1 MSTARIPATEV
12 TGVFGRIV
20 KIASKRMLGKVPDSI
35 GVMWHNQRVMRDLM
49 SVGQKSE
56 KWDALDANLSSL
68 ARMAT
73 AAYVGCSFCLDLHY
87 FLAHNHGLDE
97 AKAREVPRWRESSA
111 FSPLEREVMEYAEL
125 MCQMPPAV
133 TDELSASLLAQL
145 GPAAL
150 LELTAKV
157 GLMDAT
163 ARMNIALGIRSDG
176 LSDSCGL
183 PPLAARPGATQ
194 PAASVSSP
202 A

>member
-1 MSTARIPATEV
+1 MTTEARIPATEV
-12 TGVFGRIV
+12 TGILGSVM
-20 KIASKRMLGKVPDSI
+20 KTMSKRMLGKVPDSV
-35 GVMWHNQRVMRDLM
+35 GVMWHNRRVLLDL
-49 SVGQKSE
+49 SRIGRKSE
-56 KWDALDANLSSL
+56 KWDALDTNLSSL

-73 AAYVGCSFCLDLHY
+73 AACVGCSFCLDLHY
-87 FLAHNHGLDE
+87 FLAHDQGLDE
-97 AKAREVPRWRESSA
+97 AKAREVPRWREASV
-111 FSPLEREVMEYAEL
+111 FSPLERKVMEYAEA

-133 TDELSASLLAQL
+133 SDELSAELLDAL

-163 ARMNIALGIRSDG
+163 ARMNIALGIHSDG

-183 PPLAARPGATQ
+183 RPLAARSPQ
-194 PAASVSSP
+194 RVSSP

>member
-1 MSTARIPATEV
+1 MTTARIPATEV

-133 TDELSASLLAQL
+133 TDELSASLLAHL

-183 PPLAARPGATQ
+183 PPLAARPGAAVS
-194 PAASVSSP
+194 AAGVSS
-202 A
+202 AA

>member
-1 MSTARIPATEV
+1 MTTARIPATDV

-97 AKAREVPRWRESSA
+97 AKAREVPRWREASI
-111 FSPLEREVMEYAEL
+111 FSPLERKVMEYAEA

-133 TDELSASLLAQL
+133 SDELSAELLDAL

-163 ARMNIALGIRSDG
+163 ARMNIAMGIHSDG

-183 PPLAARPGATQ
+183 PPLAARP
-194 PAASVSSP
+194 AASVSSP